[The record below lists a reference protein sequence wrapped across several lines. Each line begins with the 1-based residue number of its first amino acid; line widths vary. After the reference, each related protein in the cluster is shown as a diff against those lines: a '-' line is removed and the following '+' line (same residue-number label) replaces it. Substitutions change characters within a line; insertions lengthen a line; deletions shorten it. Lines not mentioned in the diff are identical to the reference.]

1 MKIYVKGNWVR
12 EEEIMTAYQRISS
25 PQKKILSTLLEVGR
39 PSTISDLS
47 AKTGIKRQYLSILM
61 KKSLQ
66 HDLVRKFGRRNALYV
81 LTEEGYKLLK
91 PEVNPRSRSAN
102 HEALAAT
109 IRFHNIELLNLLSA
123 LV

>member
-91 PEVNPRSRSAN
+91 PVVNPRSRSAN
-102 HEALAAT
+102 H
-109 IRFHNIELLNLLSA
+109 
-123 LV
+123 